1 MHRIDYIIYRTE
13 CTLCTGL
20 TVHYLQDWVYF
31 MYWTECTLCTWL
43 TVHYL
48 QDWVYFMHRTD
59 CTLFTGLSVLYAQ
72 DWLYIIYRT
81 ECTLCTGL
89 SVLYV
94 LTDCTLFTGLSVL
107 YAQDWLYI
115 IYRTECAL
123 YTRQCSL
130 CTWASVELRMR
141 ITQGLPSLVHIG
153 LVISEEKI
161 VMWIQVTRWQMTD
174 YVRFLIAKGHLE
186 FSQVNW
192 VFLWKHAVVCSPLLM
207 CNTTNMIKTFG
218 ILVIWIPKKIKEI
231 KNKIGAHQ

>member
-1 MHRIDYIIYRTE
+1 MHRIDYIIY
-13 CTLCTGL
+13 
-20 TVHYLQDWVYF
+20 
-31 MYWTECTLCTWL
+31 
-43 TVHYL
+43 
-48 QDWVYFMHRTD
+48 RTD

-72 DWLYIIYRT
+72 DWLHYLQDWVYFMHR
-81 ECTLCTGL
+81 
-89 SVLYV
+89 
-94 LTDCTLFTGLSVL
+94 TDCTLFTGLSVL

-130 CTWASVELRMR
+130 CTWASVELRMG

-174 YVRFLIAKGHLE
+174 YVCFLIAKGHLE

-192 VFLWKHAVVCSPLLM
+192 FFLWKHAVVCSPLLM